1 MKSLNRKLFKILS
14 TYGLSLGIAGVVIAF
29 LFPPPRITVL
39 IERSYCPPE
48 QWQQL
53 VQSYTDLYQ
62 KHQNRELQIKE
73 VVLFSE
79 LGQEVLTL
87 VPNPEAI
94 LSLNTYGRSSP
105 QRQHQLSSTYPHA
118 KILNCQS
125 P

>member
-14 TYGLSLGIAGVVIAF
+14 TYGLSLGMAGMAIAF

-62 KHQNRELQIKE
+62 KQQNRELQIKA
-73 VVLFSE
+73 VVLFSD
-79 LGQEVLTL
+79 LGQEVLAS
-87 VPNPEAI
+87 VPNPET
-94 LSLNTYGRSSP
+94 LRSLNTYGRSNP
-105 QRQHQLSSTYPHA
+105 QKQHQLSATYPHA
-118 KILNCQS
+118 KILSCQA